1 MKVKTCRVLMS
12 AVAFAV
18 VSVNGFAAED
28 SATASD
34 AKPSRTLPIT
44 SAMAVLEPMKGYYV
58 SGTITFEKQERGVYV
73 VTHVNGLVPGSYHGV
88 YLLATGD
95 CNAREASSAD
105 DRAHNSK
112 GGSNL
117 VKRYLGYV
125 VGDAYGNGQDGF
137 LTKKIT
143 LDGTN
148 AIIGRA
154 VAVYE
159 RNLGPGVVPRNAGAL
174 TTEPGGD
181 SGARMGCG
189 VVKAP
194 GQ

>member
-1 MKVKTCRVLMS
+1 MKVEACGILMG

-18 VSVNGFAAED
+18 VSGNGFAAED
-28 SATASD
+28 SATASE
-34 AKPSRTLPIT
+34 AKLSSTLPIT
-44 SAMAVLEPMKGYYV
+44 SAVAVLEPLKGYYV
-58 SGTITFEKQERGVYV
+58 SGTVTFEKQEGGVYV
-73 VTHVNGLVPGSYHGV
+73 VTRVNGLVPGSYHGV

-95 CNAREASSAD
+95 CSAREASSAD

-148 AIIGRA
+148 AVIGRA

-159 RNLGPGVVPRNAGAL
+159 RNLGPGVIPRKAGAL
-174 TTEPGGD
+174 TTEPSGD

-189 VVKAP
+189 VIKVP
-194 GQ
+194 EQ